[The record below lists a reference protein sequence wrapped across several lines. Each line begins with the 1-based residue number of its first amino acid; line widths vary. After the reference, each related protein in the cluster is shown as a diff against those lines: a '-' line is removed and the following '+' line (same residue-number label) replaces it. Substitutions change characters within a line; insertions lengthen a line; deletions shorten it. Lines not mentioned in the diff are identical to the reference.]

1 VHRFVNT
8 YLHPFKEDVVR
19 FDFEVQKEDEHLLGF
34 LPVGM
39 GGGSQDLL
47 G

>member
-1 VHRFVNT
+1 VNT